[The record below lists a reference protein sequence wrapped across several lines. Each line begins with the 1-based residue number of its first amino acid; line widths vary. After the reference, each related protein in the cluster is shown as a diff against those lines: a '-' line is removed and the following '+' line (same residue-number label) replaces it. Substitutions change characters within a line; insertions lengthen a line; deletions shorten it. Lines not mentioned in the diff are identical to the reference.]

1 MALEDLP
8 NIAEGAL
15 DALDHGKL
23 VLPTESSHPP
33 RILLL
38 YGSLRPQSFSRKLA
52 LEAERI
58 LRQFGAETRVFD
70 PHELPMLD
78 SVPAT
83 HPKVQALRSLSAWS
97 EGQVWV
103 SPERHGTVTGV
114 FKNQIDWLP
123 LEDGSVRPTQGR
135 TLAVMQ
141 VCGGSQSFNVVNTL
155 RVLGRWMRMVTIPN
169 QSSVPKAWQEFD
181 EHGRMKPSPYYD
193 RVVDVMEEL
202 LKFTLMV
209 RGRSDYLVSRYS
221 ERKGAGEALAQSAAV
236 AAIER
241 VATSAAILPPPKACC
256 GTNTKA
262 CS

>member
-1 MALEDLP
+1 MNKSEQAMSDPLP
-8 NIAEGAL
+8 NIDPQLLPDLQADLLGAESCT
-15 DALDHGKL
+15 HR
-23 VLPTESSHPP
+23 P

-52 LEAERI
+52 SEAERV
-58 LRQFGAETRVFD
+58 LQQLGAETRLFD
-70 PHELPMLD
+70 PHDLPLLD
-78 SVPAT
+78 SCGRE
-83 HPKVQALRSLSAWS
+83 HPKVQELRALSLWS

-103 SPERHGTVTGV
+103 SPERHGTLTGV

-181 EHGRMKPSPYYD
+181 EHGRMRPSPYYD

-202 LKFTLMV
+202 MKFTMMV

-221 ERKGAGEALAQSAAV
+221 ERKGAAEAAQLARAAGVVEASA
-236 AAIER
+236 
-241 VATSAAILPPPKACC
+241 P
-256 GTNTKA
+256 
-262 CS
+262 

>member
-1 MALEDLP
+1 MNNPDQSPFDPPA
-8 NIAEGAL
+8 NL
-15 DALDHGKL
+15 DADLL
-23 VLPTESSHPP
+23 PMPQPEVLGADGMHPP

-58 LRQFGAETRVFD
+58 LRYLGAETRVFD
-70 PHELPMLD
+70 PHDLPMLD
-78 SVPAT
+78 SVDRS
-83 HPKVQALRSLSAWS
+83 HPKVQQLREWSQWS

-103 SPERHGTVTGV
+103 SPERHGTITGV

-169 QSSVPKAWQEFD
+169 QSSVAKAWQEFD
-181 EHGRMKPSPYYD
+181 ESGRMRPSSYYD

-202 LKFTLMV
+202 MKFTLMV
-209 RGRSDYLVSRYS
+209 RGRSDHLVDRYS
-221 ERKGAGEALAQSAAV
+221 ERKGAEEARRVSAAAGV
-236 AAIER
+236 AE
-241 VATSAAILPPPKACC
+241 
-256 GTNTKA
+256 
-262 CS
+262 